1 MAVARTSLN
10 ATSPTAVLLPLIA
23 VFLLALVVRLPAALD
38 YGRDW
43 YSPGS
48 FTLINFDEGGSC
60 RAALDAFSYSSFV
73 GYQTIALM
81 GLRGEKPVATA
92 KTDARKARA
101 FCHGEAHITTAR
113 IYSAVLGAATAVVLV
128 MLGWLLFPGQ
138 RSEALVAGALLALS
152 GWHASESIMGTVDAP
167 STFFIYLFF
176 LVALWASNSGAWRWG
191 VALVAL
197 VAAVWTK
204 FWVFAVLSLLYFLP
218 ANLWQTLLHG
228 VSARRTLFLL
238 IAYAALFGLV
248 SNTATPALLIWSAPL
263 IFYVLVPWRAMSTTG
278 RVAALLL
285 PWLAPFLMEVNL
297 FSAYTSAGLT
307 GRFGTDYGAIGENK
321 WFRNILNV
329 PLVLLIGL
337 SLPGSLFMALGLRRL
352 VSSLHWEKRYLLLL
366 PLLAFLLYMAFLAPV
381 TYYRHYLPLLPVA
394 CLLAAVGLSTLK
406 PSLRKPGAILLL
418 VWQGFLCADL
428 LHDYSADPRRELTR
442 WYADNEP
449 QRVLASYYAVPPPV
463 SVQSSRLF
471 RVSDVIRNG
480 GRVPP
485 ADTLILSENWYDTA
499 FANELNGPLAHDPSK
514 LIKTTPE
521 AVSFYRTALS
531 DQHPQLTKVAHF
543 AAPTFMPE
551 LLFHKRV
558 YGSFTQFV
566 GDIVVFRVA
575 Q

>member
-1 MAVARTSLN
+1 MAVARTSFN

-23 VFLLALVVRLPAALD
+23 VFLLALAVRLPAALD

-43 YSPGS
+43 YSSGS
-48 FTLINFDEGGSC
+48 FTLVNFDEGGSC
-60 RAALDAFSYSSFV
+60 RAALNAFSYSTFV
-73 GYQTIALM
+73 GHQTIALT
-81 GLRGEKPVATA
+81 GLRGEKPPSTA
-92 KTDARKARA
+92 DSDARKARA

-128 MLGWLLFPGQ
+128 MLGWQLFPGQ
-138 RSEALVAGALLALS
+138 RSVALVAGAMLALS

-176 LVALWASNSGAWRWG
+176 LVALWASNSGGWRWG
-191 VALVAL
+191 VALLAL
-197 VAAVWTK
+197 VASVWTK

-218 ANLWQTLLHG
+218 PNLWQTLLHG
-228 VSARRTLFLL
+228 VSARRMLFLL
-238 IAYAALFGLV
+238 IAYGALFGLV
-248 SNTATPALLIWSAPL
+248 SNTATPTFLIWSAPL
-263 IFYVLVPWRAMSTTG
+263 IFYALVPWRAMSTTG
-278 RVAALLL
+278 RMAALLL
-285 PWLAPFLMEVNL
+285 PWLAPLLMEVNL

-307 GRFGTDYGAIGENK
+307 GRFGTDYGAIGEHK
-321 WFRNILNV
+321 WLRNILNV
-329 PLVLLIGL
+329 PLVLLVGL
-337 SLPGSLFMALGLRRL
+337 SLPGLPLMALGVRSLASR
-352 VSSLHWEKRYLLLL
+352 LHWEQRYLLLL
-366 PLLAFLLYMAFLAPV
+366 PLLAFLLYMVFLAPV
-381 TYYRHYLPLLPVA
+381 TYYRHYLPLLPMA
-394 CLLAAVGLSTLK
+394 CLFAAVGLSTLK
-406 PSLRKPGAILLL
+406 PSLRKSAAILLL
-418 VWQGFLCADL
+418 LWQGLLCADL
-428 LHDYSADPRRELTR
+428 LHDYTADPRRELPQ

-449 QRVLASYYAVPPPV
+449 QRVLASYYAVPPPAP
-463 SVQSSRLF
+463 VQSSRLF

-480 GRVPP
+480 GRIPP

-499 FANELNGPLAHDPSK
+499 FANELNGPLVYDPGK

-543 AAPTFMPE
+543 SAPTFMPE

-566 GDIVVFRVA
+566 GDTVVFRVA